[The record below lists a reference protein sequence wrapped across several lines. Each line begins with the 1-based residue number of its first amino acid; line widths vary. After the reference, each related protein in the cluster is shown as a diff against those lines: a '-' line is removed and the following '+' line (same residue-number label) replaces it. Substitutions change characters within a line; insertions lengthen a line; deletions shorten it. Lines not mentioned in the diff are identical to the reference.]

1 MKREQSKK
9 YFWLQRLRILSQAG
23 FFGLFFFLFL
33 TTHYPGQDYLTTTV
47 ERFFHLDPLL
57 ALTTIIASRLIV
69 AALLLSVITLVLTL
83 LFGRF
88 VCGWV
93 CPLGALHQF
102 FSFIFKKSRLLKP
115 RRDDQMSLA
124 PKYFVLILVL
134 AAAIFSVNLVGYLDP
149 LSFLY
154 RSSAVFVSPILNLLL
169 SQSGSLAYAVGL
181 PGLGQ
186 TLGQTKGNLA
196 LNSVFQNALLIG
208 ILFLTA
214 VLLNIWKERFW
225 CRYLCP
231 TGALL
236 GIFSRFNLFKLRINP
251 EKCIDCHLCSIHC
264 QTNARPYP
272 SDGWRS
278 SECLYCE
285 TCAAICPTGAISFPI
300 KFQKEKITG
309 VDLSRR
315 KILLTSLTGLILA
328 PIFKITAHRQRAHP
342 ALIRPPGALPES
354 EFLEKC
360 VKCGECLKVCPTNA
374 LQPALSEAGP
384 EGVWTPVLVPRIGYC
399 EYYCS
404 LCTQVCP
411 TGAIRELTI
420 EEKIEVKIGTAWI
433 DKNRCLPYA
442 LGKSCIVCEEHCPV
456 SPKAIKLIRVQTL
469 TPDQKMVSNLAPFV
483 DVESCIGCGICENKC
498 VVLDLPAIRVS
509 SVGEQRSPENQLILP
524 IAEEPEQF

>member
-1 MKREQSKK
+1 M
-9 YFWLQRLRILSQAG
+9 
-23 FFGLFFFLFL
+23 
-33 TTHYPGQDYLTTTV
+33 
-47 ERFFHLDPLL
+47 
-57 ALTTIIASRLIV
+57 
-69 AALLLSVITLVLTL
+69 
-83 LFGRF
+83 
-88 VCGWV
+88 
-93 CPLGALHQF
+93 
-102 FSFIFKKSRLLKP
+102 
-115 RRDDQMSLA
+115 
-124 PKYFVLILVL
+124 
-134 AAAIFSVNLVGYLDP
+134 
-149 LSFLY
+149 
-154 RSSAVFVSPILNLLL
+154 
-169 SQSGSLAYAVGL
+169 
-181 PGLGQ
+181 
-186 TLGQTKGNLA
+186 
-196 LNSVFQNALLIG
+196 
-208 ILFLTA
+208 
-214 VLLNIWKERFW
+214 LLNIWKERFW